1 MGVAPAA
8 PDVPERGTQPARAR
22 RPSLLPEALVYR
34 CILVPL
40 DGTPFGEAAL
50 PLAVSIA
57 RRAGAALQ
65 LVHVH
70 LPPIIPSGAETAA
83 LPPVW
88 IETSWQEKRDYLE
101 ALASGIQDRWRIHV
115 EARVME
121 GGVAAALERHATR
134 CAAGLIVMSTHGHA
148 GISRLWHHGVADQ
161 LTRDLHLPVVLL
173 RAPEEGAPQQAAVPV
188 IENILVLLDGSTGAE
203 RVIEHALAFARQLG
217 GRLTLAHVFGE
228 VSRSSA
234 LSLARGPLD
243 GANAV
248 ARAETA
254 ARQYLNGLAERL
266 RGRGA
271 RVETRLLPGQHAAA
285 TILEYVEASASDPL
299 NRVDLVALEAP
310 DRGRVSRLLLRGTAD
325 ELISGAS
332 VPVLLH
338 QAVPQPAPERAVFS
352 PGLVGS
358 G

>member
-1 MGVAPAA
+1 M
-8 PDVPERGTQPARAR
+8 
-22 RPSLLPEALVYR
+22 YR

-57 RRAGAALQ
+57 RRAGAVLHLA
-65 LVHVH
+65 HVH

-88 IETSWQEKRDYLE
+88 IESSWQEKRHYLE
-101 ALASGIQDRWRIHV
+101 ALASGVEDRWGIQV
-115 EARVME
+115 ETRVME
-121 GGVAAALERHATR
+121 GGVAAALERHAIR

-161 LTRDLHLPVVLL
+161 LTRDLHLPVVLV
-173 RAPEEGAPQQAAVPV
+173 RAPEEEASRPAPPPS
-188 IENILVLLDGSTGAE
+188 IENILVLLDGSVEAE
-203 RVIEHALAFARQLG
+203 RVVEHAVAFARPFG
-217 GRLTLAHVFGE
+217 ARLTLAQVFSE

-234 LSLARGPLD
+234 LALARGSLD
-243 GANAV
+243 GEAAL

-254 ARQYLNGLAERL
+254 ARQYLNGLAERW
-266 RGRGA
+266 RARGA

-285 TILEYVEASASDPL
+285 TILEYVGSVASDPL
-299 NRVDLVALEAP
+299 HRVDLLALESAN
-310 DRGRVSRLLLRGTAD
+310 RGLVSRLLLRGTAD
-325 ELISGAS
+325 ELIAGAE
-332 VPVLLH
+332 VPLLLH
-338 QAVPQPAPERAVFS
+338 QALPQAVPEQAVLS